1 MYISELKM
9 HGFKSFAKKEVLKLS
24 QGVTTVVG
32 PNGCGKTNIV
42 DAIRWVLGEQKSS
55 VLRGG
60 KMEDVIFNGAE
71 NMKPL
76 SVCDVTLT
84 VHNNKGK
91 LPIEYNDIEIGR
103 RVYRNGESE
112 YTINKTPCR
121 LKDINDLFID
131 TGMGS
136 DAYSV
141 IELKM
146 IEQILSENG
155 DDRRRM
161 FEEASGINKY
171 RKQRK
176 STLRKFDATRF
187 DLERINDVISEVEQ
201 KVHGLELQLKRFK
214 RHENLT
220 HQLREKDIELAFLK
234 VDKYQN
240 IMSPLEQEIKDY
252 NYLKSSKTDKS
263 SKYEE
268 VLEKNRLVYKE
279 QEDELNALQA
289 KLLTLTENRQE
300 VRQNILIWTEKGN
313 STSLSIERG
322 KTDYKTND
330 QRLGILSGEVDSS
343 IEQSEKLQNDLDLA
357 LSSYKNK
364 KEELDKIEKKY
375 HEELKYLDQVQNERW
390 NHQKTIASNKSMY
403 DRTKNL
409 INDKTFNASIF
420 SKKILELKK
429 ESKQISSTIKSIEK
443 KQLKLDKNYLE
454 EKKDLTEIQNKLQTF
469 IDQQQEHIKK
479 NNSLSVK
486 IESLNDQAR
495 FYEELIESNE
505 GFPEGTQY
513 ILENP
518 KVFPGVLGT
527 VADMFQVEEKY
538 RDALENGLGELSHCL
553 ITKDK
558 RTGLSTLEKALEDNA
573 GDLTIIPLKE
583 AIAYKVKLKSLP
595 KSDNVI
601 ALASQLVKTDKK
613 LSPLAD
619 YILGDLIVVSDLK
632 DAANDK
638 KLDGWRLVDLN
649 GTYSGK
655 NLVIKSRQVSEHG
668 NLIGRRNKLEIISK
682 QLAHSKNKEKKT
694 ITNQA
699 LIEKKIDLSRIE
711 LNKKQESIKNS
722 ESQLSQLDSS
732 LMKNHLNQTQI
743 LESLGNL
750 KNELAETEKVLNDSQ
765 LSLKKIEPGI
775 QKAEILLSSFQEK
788 INKANQN
795 VLNQGKSRDSQ
806 QQILQDARIEMVNIE
821 SKNDNIVYKS
831 NSAKEQIKT
840 IEKTQSK
847 IVEEE
852 KKMILLKKEYS
863 QNIENGEKKL
873 TETNA
878 ELQKQ
883 KSIIDLK
890 QSVFRETY
898 DSIDKIQTK
907 IKLEQKDRESILE
920 NLKLSEFKL
929 NELKQKIE
937 IVREQIKERYDT
949 SIPKKLIVD
958 HVEDELSYQ
967 VDKIQRSLDN
977 IGPVNMAVQD
987 EYNEDSERLSHLRKQ
1002 RDDLVESEENLRETI
1017 QKIDKIA
1024 RKKFQ
1029 ETFKLISKNYEKLFN
1044 LFFEGGYGALRLVG
1058 DPDPL
1063 EADIVIDAQP
1073 PGKKNTSLRLLS
1085 SGEKAL
1091 TAISLLFSIYQVKP
1105 SPYCILDEVDA
1116 PLDDINIHKFTK
1128 VLKQFADETQ
1138 FIVVTHNKLTMEIA
1152 NHMYGVTQEKR
1163 GVSKLVS
1170 VSFD

>member
-252 NYLKSSKTDKS
+252 NHLKSSKTDKS
-263 SKYEE
+263 SQYEE
-268 VLEKNRLVYKE
+268 VLEKNRLIYKE
-279 QEDELNALQA
+279 QEDELNALQS

-322 KTDYKTND
+322 KTDYKTNN
-330 QRLGILSGEVDSS
+330 QRLAILSKEDESF
-343 IEQSEKLQNDLDLA
+343 IEESEKLQNDLDLA

-409 INDKTFNASIF
+409 INDKTSNAAIF
-420 SKKILELKK
+420 SKKIFELKK
-429 ESKQISSTIKSIEK
+429 ESKQISSTIKSLEQ
-443 KQLKLDKNYLE
+443 KQLKIDNNYLE
-454 EKKDLTEIQNKLQTF
+454 EKKELTEIQKKLQTL
-469 IDQQQEHIKK
+469 IDQQQEYIKN
-479 NNSLSVK
+479 NNSLIVK

-513 ILENP
+513 VLENP

-527 VADMFQVEEKY
+527 VADMFQVEEEY

-558 RTGLSTLEKALEDNA
+558 KTGLSTLEKALENNA

-632 DAANDK
+632 HAANDK
-638 KLDGWRLVDLN
+638 KLEGWRLVDLN

-668 NLIGRRNKLEIISK
+668 NLIGRRNKLEIISE
-682 QLAHSKNKEKKT
+682 QLAHSKSEEKKT
-694 ITNQA
+694 ITSQA
-699 LIEKKIDLSRIE
+699 LIEKKIDSSRIE
-711 LNKKQESIKNS
+711 LNKKQELIKNS

-775 QKAEILLSSFQEK
+775 QKAEKLVSSFQEK

-795 VLNQGKSRDSQ
+795 VLDQGKSRDFQ
-806 QQILQDARIEMVNIE
+806 QQILQDARVEMVNIE

-840 IEKTQSK
+840 IEKIQSE
-847 IVEEE
+847 IIEEE

-890 QSVFRETY
+890 QSVFRDTY

-987 EYNEDSERLSHLRKQ
+987 EYNEDSERLSHLRRQ
-1002 RDDLVESEENLRETI
+1002 RDDLVESEENLRDTI
-1017 QKIDKIA
+1017 QKIDRIA

-1029 ETFKLISKNYEKLFN
+1029 ETFKLISKNYKKLFN

-1073 PGKKNTSLRLLS
+1073 PGKRNTSLRLLS

-1152 NHMYGVTQEKR
+1152 NHMYGVTQEKK

>member
-252 NYLKSSKTDKS
+252 NHLKSSKTDKS
-263 SKYEE
+263 SQYEE
-268 VLEKNRLVYKE
+268 VLEKNRLIYKG
-279 QEDELNALQA
+279 QEDELNALQS

-322 KTDYKTND
+322 KTDYKTNN
-330 QRLGILSGEVDSS
+330 QRLAILSKEDESF
-343 IEQSEKLQNDLDLA
+343 IEESEKLQNDLDLA

-409 INDKTFNASIF
+409 INDKTSNAAII
-420 SKKILELKK
+420 SKKIFELKK
-429 ESKQISSTIKSIEK
+429 ESKQISSTIKSLEQ
-443 KQLKLDKNYLE
+443 KQLKIDNNYLE
-454 EKKDLTEIQNKLQTF
+454 EKKELTEIQKKLQTL
-469 IDQQQEHIKK
+469 IDQQQEYIKN
-479 NNSLSVK
+479 NNSLIVK

-513 ILENP
+513 VLENP

-527 VADMFQVEEKY
+527 VADMFQVEEEY

-558 RTGLSTLEKALEDNA
+558 KTGLSTLEKALENNA

-632 DAANDK
+632 HAANDK
-638 KLDGWRLVDLN
+638 KLEGWRLVDLN

-668 NLIGRRNKLEIISK
+668 NLIGRRNKLEIISE
-682 QLAHSKNKEKKT
+682 QLAHSKSEEKKT
-694 ITNQA
+694 ITSQA
-699 LIEKKIDLSRIE
+699 LIEKKIDSSRIE
-711 LNKKQESIKNS
+711 LNKKQELIKNS

-775 QKAEILLSSFQEK
+775 QKAEKLVSSFQEK

-795 VLNQGKSRDSQ
+795 VLDQGKSRDFQ
-806 QQILQDARIEMVNIE
+806 QQILQDARVEMVNIE

-840 IEKTQSK
+840 IEKIQSE
-847 IVEEE
+847 IIEEE
-852 KKMILLKKEYS
+852 KKMILLKKKYS

-890 QSVFRETY
+890 QSVFRDTY

-987 EYNEDSERLSHLRKQ
+987 EYNEDSERLSHLRRQ

-1017 QKIDKIA
+1017 QKIDRIA

-1029 ETFKLISKNYEKLFN
+1029 ETFKLISKNYKKLFN

-1073 PGKKNTSLRLLS
+1073 PGKRNTSLRLLS

-1152 NHMYGVTQEKR
+1152 NHMYGVTQEKK

>member
-252 NYLKSSKTDKS
+252 NHLKSSKTDKS
-263 SKYEE
+263 SQYEE
-268 VLEKNRLVYKE
+268 VLEKNRLIYKE
-279 QEDELNALQA
+279 QEDELNALQS

-322 KTDYKTND
+322 KTDYKTNN
-330 QRLGILSGEVDSS
+330 QRLAILSKEDESF
-343 IEQSEKLQNDLDLA
+343 IEESEKLQNDLDLA

-409 INDKTFNASIF
+409 INDKTSNAAII
-420 SKKILELKK
+420 SKKIFELKK
-429 ESKQISSTIKSIEK
+429 ESKQISSTIKSLEQ
-443 KQLKLDKNYLE
+443 KQLKIDNNYLE
-454 EKKDLTEIQNKLQTF
+454 EKKELTEIQKKLQTL
-469 IDQQQEHIKK
+469 IDQQQEYIKN
-479 NNSLSVK
+479 NNSLIVK

-513 ILENP
+513 VLENP

-527 VADMFQVEEKY
+527 VADMFQVEEEY

-553 ITKDK
+553 ITKNK
-558 RTGLSTLEKALEDNA
+558 KTGLSTLEKALENNA

-632 DAANDK
+632 HAANDK
-638 KLDGWRLVDLN
+638 KLEGWRLVDLN

-668 NLIGRRNKLEIISK
+668 NLIGRRNKLEIISE
-682 QLAHSKNKEKKT
+682 QLAHSKSEEKKT
-694 ITNQA
+694 ITSQA
-699 LIEKKIDLSRIE
+699 LIEKKIDSSRIE
-711 LNKKQESIKNS
+711 LNKKQELIKNS

-775 QKAEILLSSFQEK
+775 QKAEKLVSSFQEK

-795 VLNQGKSRDSQ
+795 VLDQGKSRDFQ
-806 QQILQDARIEMVNIE
+806 QQILQDARVEMVNIE

-840 IEKTQSK
+840 IEKIQSE
-847 IVEEE
+847 IIEEE

-890 QSVFRETY
+890 QTVFRDTY

-987 EYNEDSERLSHLRKQ
+987 EYNEDSERLSHLRRQ
-1002 RDDLVESEENLRETI
+1002 RDDLVESEENLRDTI
-1017 QKIDKIA
+1017 QKIDRIA

-1029 ETFKLISKNYEKLFN
+1029 ETFKLISKNYKKLFN

-1073 PGKKNTSLRLLS
+1073 PGKRNTSLRLLS

-1152 NHMYGVTQEKR
+1152 NHMYGVTQEKK

>member
-330 QRLGILSGEVDSS
+330 QRLAILSEEVDSF
-343 IEQSEKLQNDLDLA
+343 IEQSEKLQNDLDFA

-409 INDKTFNASIF
+409 INDKTSNAATFN
-420 SKKILELKK
+420 KKILELKK
-429 ESKQISSTIKSIEK
+429 ESKQISSTIKSLEE
-443 KQLKLDKNYLE
+443 KQLKIDNNYLE
-454 EKKDLTEIQNKLQTF
+454 EKKDLTDIQNKLQTL
-469 IDQQQEHIKK
+469 IDQQQEHIKN
-479 NNSLSVK
+479 NNSLIVK

-513 ILENP
+513 VLENP

-558 RTGLSTLEKALEDNA
+558 KTGLSTLEKALEDNA

-632 DAANDK
+632 HAANDK

-668 NLIGRRNKLEIISK
+668 NLIGRRNKLEIISE
-682 QLAHSKNKEKKT
+682 QLAHSKNEEKKI

-699 LIEKKIDLSRIE
+699 LIEKKIDSSRIE
-711 LNKKQESIKNS
+711 LNKKQELIKNS

-743 LESLGNL
+743 LESLGDL

-775 QKAEILLSSFQEK
+775 QKAEKLLSSFQEK

-795 VLNQGKSRDSQ
+795 VLDQGKSRDSQ
-806 QQILQDARIEMVNIE
+806 QQILQDARVEMVNIE

-840 IEKTQSK
+840 IEKTQSE
-847 IVEEE
+847 IIEE
-852 KKMILLKKEYS
+852 KKRMILLKKEYS

-958 HVEDELSYQ
+958 HAEDELSYQ

-1017 QKIDKIA
+1017 QKIDRIA

-1152 NHMYGVTQEKR
+1152 NHMYGVTQEKK

>member
-9 HGFKSFAKKEVLKLS
+9 HGFKSFAKKKVLKLS

-136 DAYSV
+136 HAYSV

-252 NYLKSSKTDKS
+252 NHLKSSKTDKS
-263 SKYEE
+263 SQYEE
-268 VLEKNRLVYKE
+268 VLEKNRLIYKE
-279 QEDELNALQA
+279 QEDELNALQS

-322 KTDYKTND
+322 KTDYKTNN
-330 QRLGILSGEVDSS
+330 QRLAILSKEVESF
-343 IEQSEKLQNDLDLA
+343 IEESEKLQNDLDLA

-409 INDKTFNASIF
+409 INDKTSNAAII
-420 SKKILELKK
+420 SKKIFELKK
-429 ESKQISSTIKSIEK
+429 ESKQISSTIKSLEQ
-443 KQLKLDKNYLE
+443 KQLKIDNNYLE
-454 EKKDLTEIQNKLQTF
+454 EKKELTEIQKKLQTL
-469 IDQQQEHIKK
+469 IDQQQEYIKN
-479 NNSLSVK
+479 NNSLIVK

-495 FYEELIESNE
+495 FYEELIDSNE

-513 ILENP
+513 VLENP

-527 VADMFQVEEKY
+527 VADMFQVEEEY

-553 ITKDK
+553 ITKNK
-558 RTGLSTLEKALEDNA
+558 KTGLSTLEKALENNA

-632 DAANDK
+632 HAANDK
-638 KLDGWRLVDLN
+638 KLEGWRLVDLN

-668 NLIGRRNKLEIISK
+668 NLIGRRNKLEIISE
-682 QLAHSKNKEKKT
+682 QLAHSKSEEKKT
-694 ITNQA
+694 ITSQA
-699 LIEKKIDLSRIE
+699 LIEKKIDSSRIE
-711 LNKKQESIKNS
+711 LNKKQELIKNS

-775 QKAEILLSSFQEK
+775 QKAEKLVSSFQEK

-795 VLNQGKSRDSQ
+795 VLDQGKSRDFQ
-806 QQILQDARIEMVNIE
+806 QQILQDARVEMVNIE

-840 IEKTQSK
+840 IEKIQSE
-847 IVEEE
+847 IIEEE

-890 QSVFRETY
+890 QTVFRDTY

-1017 QKIDKIA
+1017 QKIDRIA

-1029 ETFKLISKNYEKLFN
+1029 ETFKLISKNYKKLFN

-1073 PGKKNTSLRLLS
+1073 PGKRNTSLRLLS

-1152 NHMYGVTQEKR
+1152 NHMYGVTQEKK

>member
-252 NYLKSSKTDKS
+252 NHLKSSKTDKS
-263 SKYEE
+263 SQYEE
-268 VLEKNRLVYKE
+268 VLEKNRLIYKG
-279 QEDELNALQA
+279 QEDELNALQS

-322 KTDYKTND
+322 KTDYKTNN
-330 QRLGILSGEVDSS
+330 QRLAILSKEDESF
-343 IEQSEKLQNDLDLA
+343 IEESEKLQNDLDLA

-409 INDKTFNASIF
+409 INDKTSNAAIF
-420 SKKILELKK
+420 SKKIFELKK
-429 ESKQISSTIKSIEK
+429 ESKQISSTIKSLEQ
-443 KQLKLDKNYLE
+443 KQLKIDNNYLE
-454 EKKDLTEIQNKLQTF
+454 EKKELTEIQKKLQTL
-469 IDQQQEHIKK
+469 IDQQQEYIKN
-479 NNSLSVK
+479 NNSLIVK

-513 ILENP
+513 VLENP

-527 VADMFQVEEKY
+527 VADMFQVEEEY

-558 RTGLSTLEKALEDNA
+558 KTGLSTLEKALENNA

-632 DAANDK
+632 HAANDK
-638 KLDGWRLVDLN
+638 KLEGWRLVDLN

-668 NLIGRRNKLEIISK
+668 NLIGRRNKLEIISE
-682 QLAHSKNKEKKT
+682 QLAHSKSEEKKT
-694 ITNQA
+694 ITSQA
-699 LIEKKIDLSRIE
+699 LIEKKIDSSRIE
-711 LNKKQESIKNS
+711 LNKKQELIKNS

-775 QKAEILLSSFQEK
+775 QKAEKLVSSFQEK

-795 VLNQGKSRDSQ
+795 VLDQGKSRDFQ
-806 QQILQDARIEMVNIE
+806 QQILQDARVEMVNIE

-840 IEKTQSK
+840 IEKIQSE
-847 IVEEE
+847 IIEEE

-890 QSVFRETY
+890 QTVFRDTY

-987 EYNEDSERLSHLRKQ
+987 EYNEDSERLSHLRRQ
-1002 RDDLVESEENLRETI
+1002 RDDLVESEENLRDTI
-1017 QKIDKIA
+1017 QKIDRIA

-1029 ETFKLISKNYEKLFN
+1029 ETFKLISKNYKKLFN

-1073 PGKKNTSLRLLS
+1073 PGKRNTSLRLLS

-1152 NHMYGVTQEKR
+1152 NHMYGVTQEKK

>member
-1 MYISELKM
+1 VYISELKM

-1017 QKIDKIA
+1017 QKIDRIA

>member
-1 MYISELKM
+1 M

-220 HQLREKDIELAFLK
+220 YQLREKDIELAFLK

-240 IMSPLEQEIKDY
+240 IMSPLKQEIKDY
-252 NYLKSSKTDKS
+252 NHLKSSKTDKS
-263 SKYEE
+263 SKYEG

-313 STSLSIERG
+313 STSISIERG
-322 KTDYKTND
+322 KTDYKTNE
-330 QRLGILSGEVDSS
+330 QRLDILREEVDSF
-343 IEQSEKLQNDLDLA
+343 IEESEKLQNDLDSA

-409 INDKTFNASIF
+409 IKDKTSNASIF

-429 ESKQISSTIKSIEK
+429 ESKQISSTIKSIEE
-443 KQLKLDKNYLE
+443 KQLKLDNNYLE
-454 EKKDLTEIQNKLQTF
+454 EKKDLTEIQNKLQTL
-469 IDQQQEHIKK
+469 IDQQQEHIKN

-513 ILENP
+513 VLENP

-601 ALASQLVKTDKK
+601 ALASQLVRTDKK
-613 LSPLAD
+613 LSRLAE
-619 YILGDLIVVSDLK
+619 YILGDLIVVSDLTH
-632 DAANDK
+632 AANDK

-668 NLIGRRNKLEIISK
+668 NLIGRRNKLEIISRE
-682 QLAHSKNKEKKT
+682 LAHSKKEEKKT

-699 LIEKKIDLSRIE
+699 LIEKKIDLSKIE
-711 LNKKQESIKNS
+711 LNKKQELIKDS
-722 ESQLSQLDSS
+722 EIQLSQLDSS

-750 KNELAETEKVLNDSQ
+750 KNELAQTEKVLNDSQ

-775 QKAEILLSSFQEK
+775 QKAEKLLSSFQEK

-795 VLNQGKSRDSQ
+795 VLDQGKSRDSQ
-806 QQILQDARIEMVNIE
+806 QQILQDARVEMVNIE

-831 NSAKEQIKT
+831 NSAKEQIKN
-840 IEKTQSK
+840 IEKTQSE
-847 IVEEE
+847 IIEEE
-852 KKMILLKKEYS
+852 KKMILLKKEYAK
-863 QNIENGEKKL
+863 NIENGEKIL

-937 IVREQIKERYDT
+937 IVREQIKERYDAT
-949 SIPKKLIVD
+949 IPKKLIVD
-958 HVEDELSYQ
+958 HGEEELSYQ

-1017 QKIDKIA
+1017 QKIDRIA

-1152 NHMYGVTQEKR
+1152 NHMYGVTQEKK

>member
-1 MYISELKM
+1 M

-252 NYLKSSKTDKS
+252 NHLKSSKTDKS
-263 SKYEE
+263 SQYEE
-268 VLEKNRLVYKE
+268 VLEKNRLIYKE
-279 QEDELNALQA
+279 QEDELNALQS
-289 KLLTLTENRQE
+289 KFLTLTENRQE

-322 KTDYKTND
+322 KTDYKTNN
-330 QRLGILSGEVDSS
+330 QRLAILSKEDESF
-343 IEQSEKLQNDLDLA
+343 IEESEKLQNDLDLA

-409 INDKTFNASIF
+409 INDKTSNAAIF
-420 SKKILELKK
+420 SKKIFELKK
-429 ESKQISSTIKSIEK
+429 ESKQISSTIKSLEQ
-443 KQLKLDKNYLE
+443 KQLKIDNNYLE
-454 EKKDLTEIQNKLQTF
+454 EKKELTEIQKKLQTL
-469 IDQQQEHIKK
+469 IDQQQEYIKN
-479 NNSLSVK
+479 NNSLIVK

-513 ILENP
+513 VLENP

-527 VADMFQVEEKY
+527 VADMFQVEEEY

-558 RTGLSTLEKALEDNA
+558 KTGLSTLEKALENNA

-632 DAANDK
+632 HAANDK
-638 KLDGWRLVDLN
+638 KLEGWRLVDLN

-668 NLIGRRNKLEIISK
+668 NLIGRRNKLEIISE
-682 QLAHSKNKEKKT
+682 QLAHSKSEEKKT
-694 ITNQA
+694 ITSQA
-699 LIEKKIDLSRIE
+699 LIEKKIDSSRIE
-711 LNKKQESIKNS
+711 LNKKQELIKNS

-775 QKAEILLSSFQEK
+775 QKAEKLVSSFQEK

-795 VLNQGKSRDSQ
+795 VLDQGKSRDFQ
-806 QQILQDARIEMVNIE
+806 QQILQDARVEMVNIE

-840 IEKTQSK
+840 IEKIQSE
-847 IVEEE
+847 IIEEE
-852 KKMILLKKEYS
+852 KKMILLKKKYS

-890 QSVFRETY
+890 QSVFRDTY

-987 EYNEDSERLSHLRKQ
+987 EYNEDSERLSHLRRQ

-1017 QKIDKIA
+1017 QKIDRIA

-1029 ETFKLISKNYEKLFN
+1029 ETFKLISKNYKKLFN

-1073 PGKKNTSLRLLS
+1073 PGKRNTSLRLLS

-1152 NHMYGVTQEKR
+1152 NHMYGVTQEKK

>member
-252 NYLKSSKTDKS
+252 NHLKSSKTDKS
-263 SKYEE
+263 SQYEE
-268 VLEKNRLVYKE
+268 VLEKNRLIYKG
-279 QEDELNALQA
+279 QEDELNALQS

-322 KTDYKTND
+322 KTDYKTNN
-330 QRLGILSGEVDSS
+330 QRLAILSKEDESF
-343 IEQSEKLQNDLDLA
+343 IEESEKLQNDLDLA

-409 INDKTFNASIF
+409 INDKTSNAAIF
-420 SKKILELKK
+420 SKKIFELKK
-429 ESKQISSTIKSIEK
+429 ESKQISSTIKSLEQ
-443 KQLKLDKNYLE
+443 KQLKIDNNYLE
-454 EKKDLTEIQNKLQTF
+454 EKKELTEIQKKLQTL
-469 IDQQQEHIKK
+469 IDQQQEYIKN
-479 NNSLSVK
+479 NNSLIVK

-513 ILENP
+513 VLENP

-527 VADMFQVEEKY
+527 VADMFQVEEEY

-553 ITKDK
+553 ITKNK
-558 RTGLSTLEKALEDNA
+558 KTGLSTLEKALENNA

-632 DAANDK
+632 HAANDK
-638 KLDGWRLVDLN
+638 KLEGWRLVDLN

-668 NLIGRRNKLEIISK
+668 NLIGRRNKLEIISE
-682 QLAHSKNKEKKT
+682 QLAHSKSEEKKT
-694 ITNQA
+694 ITSQA
-699 LIEKKIDLSRIE
+699 LIEKKIDSSRIE
-711 LNKKQESIKNS
+711 LNKKQELIKNS

-775 QKAEILLSSFQEK
+775 QKAEKLVSSFQEK

-795 VLNQGKSRDSQ
+795 VLDQGKSRDFQ
-806 QQILQDARIEMVNIE
+806 QQILQDARVEMVNIE

-840 IEKTQSK
+840 IEKIQSE
-847 IVEEE
+847 IIEEE
-852 KKMILLKKEYS
+852 KKMILLKKKYS

-890 QSVFRETY
+890 QTVFRDTY

-987 EYNEDSERLSHLRKQ
+987 EYNEDSERLSHLRRQ

-1017 QKIDKIA
+1017 QKIDRIA

-1029 ETFKLISKNYEKLFN
+1029 ETFKLISKNYKKLFN

-1073 PGKKNTSLRLLS
+1073 PGKRNTSLRLLS

-1152 NHMYGVTQEKR
+1152 NHMYGVTQEKK

>member
-252 NYLKSSKTDKS
+252 NHLKSSKTDKS
-263 SKYEE
+263 SQYEE
-268 VLEKNRLVYKE
+268 VLEKNRLIYKE
-279 QEDELNALQA
+279 QEDELNALQS
-289 KLLTLTENRQE
+289 KFLTLTENRQE

-322 KTDYKTND
+322 KTDYKTNN
-330 QRLGILSGEVDSS
+330 QRLAILSKEDESF
-343 IEQSEKLQNDLDLA
+343 IEESEKLQNDLDLA

-409 INDKTFNASIF
+409 INDKTSNAAII
-420 SKKILELKK
+420 SKKIFELKK
-429 ESKQISSTIKSIEK
+429 ESKQISSTIKSLEQ
-443 KQLKLDKNYLE
+443 KQLKIDNNYLE
-454 EKKDLTEIQNKLQTF
+454 EKKELTEIQKKLQTL
-469 IDQQQEHIKK
+469 IDQQQEYIKN
-479 NNSLSVK
+479 NNSLIVK

-513 ILENP
+513 VLENP

-527 VADMFQVEEKY
+527 VADMFQVEEEY

-553 ITKDK
+553 ITKNK
-558 RTGLSTLEKALEDNA
+558 KTGLSTLEKALENNA

-632 DAANDK
+632 HAANDK
-638 KLDGWRLVDLN
+638 KLEGWRLVDLN

-668 NLIGRRNKLEIISK
+668 NLIGRRNKLEIISE
-682 QLAHSKNKEKKT
+682 QLAHSKSEEKKT
-694 ITNQA
+694 ITSQA
-699 LIEKKIDLSRIE
+699 LIEKKIDSSRIE
-711 LNKKQESIKNS
+711 LNKKQELIKNS

-775 QKAEILLSSFQEK
+775 QKAEKLVSSFQEK

-795 VLNQGKSRDSQ
+795 VLDQGKSRDFQ
-806 QQILQDARIEMVNIE
+806 QQILQDARVEMVNIE

-840 IEKTQSK
+840 IEKIQSE
-847 IVEEE
+847 IIEEE

-890 QSVFRETY
+890 QSVFRDTY

-987 EYNEDSERLSHLRKQ
+987 EYNEDSERLSHLRRQ

-1017 QKIDKIA
+1017 QKIDRIA

-1029 ETFKLISKNYEKLFN
+1029 ETFKLISKNYKKLFN

-1073 PGKKNTSLRLLS
+1073 PGKRNTSLRLLS

-1152 NHMYGVTQEKR
+1152 NHMYGVTQEKK

>member
-454 EKKDLTEIQNKLQTF
+454 EKKDLTEIQNKLQTL
-469 IDQQQEHIKK
+469 IDQQQDHIKK

-513 ILENP
+513 VLENP

-668 NLIGRRNKLEIISK
+668 NLIGRRNKLEIISE
-682 QLAHSKNKEKKT
+682 QLAHSKNQEKKT

-1017 QKIDKIA
+1017 QKIDRIA

>member
-252 NYLKSSKTDKS
+252 NHLKSSKTDKS
-263 SKYEE
+263 SQYEE
-268 VLEKNRLVYKE
+268 VLEKNRLIYKE
-279 QEDELNALQA
+279 QEDELNALQS
-289 KLLTLTENRQE
+289 KFLTLTENRQE

-322 KTDYKTND
+322 KTDYKTNN
-330 QRLGILSGEVDSS
+330 QRLAILSKEDESF
-343 IEQSEKLQNDLDLA
+343 IEESEKLQNDLDLA

-409 INDKTFNASIF
+409 INDKTSNAAIF
-420 SKKILELKK
+420 SKKIFELKK
-429 ESKQISSTIKSIEK
+429 ESKQISSTIKSLEQ
-443 KQLKLDKNYLE
+443 KQLKIDNNYLE
-454 EKKDLTEIQNKLQTF
+454 EKKELTEIQKKLQTL
-469 IDQQQEHIKK
+469 IDQQQEYIKN
-479 NNSLSVK
+479 NNSLIVK

-513 ILENP
+513 VLENP

-527 VADMFQVEEKY
+527 VADMFQVEEEY

-553 ITKDK
+553 ITKNK
-558 RTGLSTLEKALEDNA
+558 KTGLSTLEKALENNA

-632 DAANDK
+632 HAANDK
-638 KLDGWRLVDLN
+638 KLEGWRLVDLN

-668 NLIGRRNKLEIISK
+668 NLIGRRNKLEIISE
-682 QLAHSKNKEKKT
+682 QLAHSKSEEKKT
-694 ITNQA
+694 ITSQA
-699 LIEKKIDLSRIE
+699 LIEKKIDSSRIE
-711 LNKKQESIKNS
+711 LNKKQELIKNS

-775 QKAEILLSSFQEK
+775 QKAEKLVSSFQEK

-795 VLNQGKSRDSQ
+795 VLDQGKSRDFQ
-806 QQILQDARIEMVNIE
+806 QQILQDARVEMVNIE

-840 IEKTQSK
+840 IEKIQSE
-847 IVEEE
+847 IIEEE

-890 QSVFRETY
+890 QSVFRDTY

-987 EYNEDSERLSHLRKQ
+987 EYNEDSERLSHLRRQ

-1017 QKIDKIA
+1017 QKIDRIA

-1029 ETFKLISKNYEKLFN
+1029 ETFKLISKNYKKLFN

-1073 PGKKNTSLRLLS
+1073 PGKRNTSLRLLS

-1152 NHMYGVTQEKR
+1152 NHMYGVTQEKK